1 MSAQE
6 LLSSKSIAD
15 LRKDYAQ
22 AALEESSA
30 HADPF
35 KQFAQWF
42 HEAMMAQAPEP
53 NAMTLATVAD
63 GQPAARIVLLKS
75 FDAAGFVFY
84 TNRQSQK
91 GQELAANPRAALV
104 FYWTDLERQVR
115 IVGTT
120 EAVSDAE
127 SDAYFASRP
136 AGARIGAWASAQST
150 VLAGR
155 AELEA
160 RVADITARFAD
171 GAIPRPPH
179 WGGYRVVPTAVEFWQ
194 GRVSRLH
201 DRLVYQRQATGW
213 SLERRAP

>member
-1 MSAQE
+1 MSD
-6 LLSSKSIAD
+6 IAS
-15 LRKDYAQ
+15 LRKEYTNAGL
-22 AALEESSA
+22 LESDVV
-30 HADPF
+30 ADPIE
-35 KQFAQWF
+35 QFDRWF
-42 HEAMMAQAPEP
+42 SQAIAAGIREP

-155 AELEA
+155 GELET
-160 RVADITARFAD
+160 RVADITLRFAD

-201 DRLVYQRQATGW
+201 DRLVYQRQAAGW

>member
-1 MSAQE
+1 MSD
-6 LLSSKSIAD
+6 IAS
-15 LRKDYAQ
+15 LRKEYTNAGL
-22 AALEESSA
+22 LESDVA
-30 HADPF
+30 ADPVE
-35 KQFAQWF
+35 QFDRWF
-42 HEAMMAQAPEP
+42 GQAIAAGIREP

-63 GQPAARIVLLKS
+63 GQPSARIVLLKS

-91 GQELAANPRAALV
+91 GHELAANPHAALV
-104 FYWTDLERQVR
+104 FYWADLERQVR
-115 IVGTT
+115 ITGVAS
-120 EAVSDAE
+120 AVSDVE

-150 VLAGR
+150 ILADR

-160 RVADITARFAD
+160 QVAHVTARFAD

-179 WGGYRVVPTAVEFWQ
+179 WGGYRVVPATIEFWQ

-201 DRLVYQRQATGW
+201 DRLVYRRQAIGW

>member
-1 MSAQE
+1 MSD
-6 LLSSKSIAD
+6 IAS
-15 LRKDYAQ
+15 LRKEYTNAGL
-22 AALEESSA
+22 LESDVV
-30 HADPF
+30 ADPIE
-35 KQFAQWF
+35 QFGRWF
-42 HEAMMAQAPEP
+42 SQAIAAGIREP

-91 GQELAANPRAALV
+91 GHELAANPRAALV

-155 AELEA
+155 GELEA
-160 RVADITARFAD
+160 RVVEITARFAD

-201 DRLVYQRQATGW
+201 DRLVYQRQAAGW

>member
-1 MSAQE
+1 
-6 LLSSKSIAD
+6 
-15 LRKDYAQ
+15 
-22 AALEESSA
+22 
-30 HADPF
+30 
-35 KQFAQWF
+35 
-42 HEAMMAQAPEP
+42 
-53 NAMTLATVAD
+53 MTLATVAD

-155 AELEA
+155 AELET

-201 DRLVYQRQATGW
+201 DRLVYQRQAAGW

>member
-1 MSAQE
+1 MSD
-6 LLSSKSIAD
+6 IAS
-15 LRKDYAQ
+15 LRKEYTNAGL
-22 AALEESSA
+22 LESDVV
-30 HADPF
+30 ADPIE
-35 KQFAQWF
+35 QFDRWF
-42 HEAMMAQAPEP
+42 SQAIAAGIREP

>member
-1 MSAQE
+1 MSD
-6 LLSSKSIAD
+6 IAS
-15 LRKDYAQ
+15 LRKEYTNAGL
-22 AALEESSA
+22 LESDVV
-30 HADPF
+30 ADPIE
-35 KQFAQWF
+35 QFDRWF
-42 HEAMMAQAPEP
+42 SQAIAAGIREP

-155 AELEA
+155 AELET